1 MRGFWKVIKRPVFVL
16 APLANVTDSA
26 FRKVIAKYGK
36 PDVMWTGTCSP
47 RSDPADRVI
56 NLLLEFVSVEGL
68 LHSPDSYKRLSIDLK
83 YSEAERPIV
92 AQVFGADP
100 KKFKDIVPLIKSLGF
115 DG

>member
-1 MRGFWKVIKRPVFVL
+1 
-16 APLANVTDSA
+16 
-26 FRKVIAKYGK
+26 
-36 PDVMWTGTCSP
+36 MWTGTCSP
-47 RSDPADRVI
+47 SQIQLIA
-56 NLLLEFVSVEGL
+56 LLISTLEFVSVEGL